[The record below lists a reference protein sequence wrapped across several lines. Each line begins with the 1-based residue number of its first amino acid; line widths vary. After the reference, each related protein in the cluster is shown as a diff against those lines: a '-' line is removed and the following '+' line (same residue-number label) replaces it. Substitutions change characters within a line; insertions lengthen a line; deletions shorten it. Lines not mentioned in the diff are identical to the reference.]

1 MGDVLGGTYAL
12 TVMAPIV
19 RGRETDL
26 REYLE
31 RQPIGRESPLARL
44 ERTHMARWV
53 IVPQLYY
60 QGPPQKPD
68 SLKYEWLVFTS
79 DFDGGLDGYLDDVCE
94 HMSAEADEIWGHCV
108 GYPGAADRD
117 AFKRYMRHNQV
128 HTTVPFGAYPES
140 TVAEVRESLRLR
152 ERLIAFAV
160 EAQGMDPVE
169 LYEAY
174 RSAFAKEP
182 TTRGVNLP

>member
-1 MGDVLGGTYAL
+1 MGDVLGVTYAL
-12 TVMAPIV
+12 TLMTPIE
-19 RGRETDL
+19 RGREIAL

-31 RQPIGRESPLARL
+31 SLPIGAESPLARL

-53 IVPQLYY
+53 IVPKVFY

-68 SLKYEWLVFTS
+68 QLKSQWLVFTS
-79 DFDGGLDGYLDDVCE
+79 DFDGELEGYLDDICGQ
-94 HMSAEADEIWGHCV
+94 MSEEADAIWGHCV

-117 AFKRYMRHNQV
+117 AFKRYMRHHQIK
-128 HTTVPFGAYPES
+128 TTIPFGAYPDS
-140 TVAEVRESLRLR
+140 TVAEVHEALTLR

-160 EAQGMDPVE
+160 EAQELNPVE

-174 RSAFAKEP
+174 LKAFRKDAA
-182 TTRGVNLP
+182 RRDLQVR